1 MRRYWIDLKNIRLHF
16 WVPVIAALILVP
28 LTVWGFYQIS
38 GNTEDIT
45 EASSLI
51 QMYLPFLSIW
61 WIVFV
66 FRQYADG
73 NGRELLH
80 MHCKSQL
87 IECLFFQA
95 LFLLITAVPYVL
107 LSFFYED
114 MAYEYLRIAVQSF
127 ALSSLTYCILFV
139 SRSATASILVSLI
152 YVVVSWFVKVDFS
165 KIIENTDSWLV
176 HYNPIEYFNIFSVA
190 KPALGLPWFKL
201 IVPLIAGMVFLLIG
215 RLFNRRMFR

>member
-1 MRRYWIDLKNIRLHF
+1 MRRYWIDLKNIRLHV

-73 NGRELLH
+73 SGRELLH
-80 MHCKSQL
+80 MHCKSQVG
-87 IECLFFQA
+87 ECLFFQA
-95 LFLLITAVPYVL
+95 LFFLITAVPYVL
-107 LSFFYED
+107 FSFFYKN

-127 ALSSLTYCILFV
+127 ALSSLAYCILFLF
-139 SRSATASILVSLI
+139 RSATASILVSLL
-152 YVVVSWFVKVDFS
+152 YVVGSWFVKVDFS
-165 KIIENTDSWLV
+165 QIIENPDSWLV
-176 HYNPIEYFNIFSVA
+176 RYNPIEYLNIFSVA
-190 KPALGLPWFKL
+190 RPALGLPWFKL
-201 IVPLIAGMVFLLIG
+201 IVPLVAGSAFLLIG
-215 RLFNRRMFR
+215 WWFNRRMFR